1 MHLNIYIYSYM
12 SSLINDIPKEENCK
26 LQEYANANYF
36 KNLYDKIFDNTFS
49 YLMVI
54 LSCKME

>member
-1 MHLNIYIYSYM
+1 M